1 MKTIGKM
8 GVTAAAAAALVML
21 FNVISAGGTDGQVA
35 VPPAA
40 KAPLPRPAAQPWNV
54 EFEAEM
60 RRDIVA
66 LAGFIVTDVA
76 PVVEGQKNDA
86 APVLALAR
94 GYHRR
99 LSGCAGPAGM
109 ADHALAL
116 NDMLAQAHVL
126 FTALEVLA
134 EREEN
139 IPTGPDSQARL
150 DTYRALS
157 AQFENRYSRAARWL
171 WDINNAF
178 AAAHPEVEERIE
190 TLREAGKF
198 EGDLHRKAEGDSY
211 AEGYPLTNT
220 TPLRGAALIFAPYAK
235 GPIRPLAGPAPAC
248 P

>member
-1 MKTIGKM
+1 LT
-8 GVTAAAAAALVML
+8 VAAAAAGIVVL
-21 FNVISAGGTDGQVA
+21 FNVVSAGGSDDHRPMVA
-35 VPPAA
+35 AA
-40 KAPLPRPAAQPWNV
+40 ATAMAPLPRPAVQPWGV

-60 RRDIVA
+60 RRDITA
-66 LAGFIVTDVA
+66 LAGFIVNDVA
-76 PVVEGQKNDA
+76 PVVEVQKDT

-94 GYHRR
+94 GYQQR

-116 NDMLAQAHVL
+116 NDLLAQSHVL

-150 DTYRALS
+150 EAYKALS
-157 AQFENRYSRAARWL
+157 EKFENNYSRAARWL
-171 WDINNAF
+171 WDINNAV
-178 AAAHPEVEERIE
+178 AAAHPEMEERIE
-190 TLREAGKF
+190 ALREAGKF

-211 AEGYPLTNT
+211 ATGYPLTNT
-220 TPLRGAALIFAPYAK
+220 TPLRGAALILAPYAK
-235 GPIRPLAGPAPAC
+235 GPMKPNVAC